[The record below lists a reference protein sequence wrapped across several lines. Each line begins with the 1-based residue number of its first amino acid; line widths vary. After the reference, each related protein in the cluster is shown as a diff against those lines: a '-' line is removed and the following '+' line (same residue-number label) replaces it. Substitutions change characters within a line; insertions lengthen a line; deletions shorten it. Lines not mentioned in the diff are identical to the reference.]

1 MKDNRGKDRRHIKR
15 REGDRRKVNI
25 PVDVDRRSGR
35 DRRDL
40 ERRSGNERRQ
50 S

>member
-1 MKDNRGKDRRHIKR
+1 MKDNRGKDRRHSRR

-25 PVDVDRRSGR
+25 PVEVDRRSGF
-35 DRRDL
+35 DRRDQ